1 MRNVIIIGSGCAG
14 NTAAI
19 YAARANLKPVVVSG
33 HEAGGQLSLTT
44 LVENFPGFPEGI
56 SGPDLVENMRKQA
69 EKFGAEYVDGAVV
82 DADLSNRPF
91 RLNIEG
97 DWVETRTLIVASGA
111 SARWLGLES
120 EQALIGHGVSSCA
133 TCDGFF
139 YRDKQIMVV
148 GGGDSAMEEANFL
161 TRFGREVT
169 LVHRRDEFRA
179 SKIML
184 DRARHNP
191 KIKFLLNT
199 VVEEIHDVAGKI
211 VTGVRLRD
219 VKTGKVW
226 DQKVDGF
233 FLAIGHIPNT
243 KVFKGQLETDAEGY
257 IVSKGGA
264 RTSVPGVFHAG
275 DVEDRTYRQAI
286 TAAGAGCRAAME
298 AERFLEAEGHGIMI
312 ERISPPGSPAPR
324 GPYSPAVRAGD
335 FIFVSGQVPVDPAT
349 QNVVSGDVRDETRQT
364 LTNIMRILDGCGAVL
379 SDVVKCQV
387 FLADGKDFAAMNE
400 VYAEFFGEAKPA
412 RTTVVAAFAIP
423 GIKVEIDA
431 VAYKPA

>member
-1 MRNVIIIGSGCAG
+1 MRNVIVIGSGCAG

-19 YAARANLKPVVVSG
+19 YTARASLKPLVVGG

-56 SGPDLVENMRKQA
+56 NGPDLVENMRKQA
-69 EKFGAEYVDGAVV
+69 QNFGAEYVDGAVV
-82 DADLSNRPF
+82 DADFSSRPL

-97 DWVETRTLIVASGA
+97 EWIETRTAIVASGA

-139 YRDKQIMVV
+139 YRDKKIMVV

-184 DRARHNP
+184 DRALRNP
-191 KIKFLLNT
+191 KIKFLTNT
-199 VVEEIHDVAGKI
+199 VVEEIHDVAGKL
-211 VTGVRLRD
+211 VTAVRLRD
-219 VKTGKVW
+219 LKTGKVW
-226 DQKVDGF
+226 DQEVDGF

-243 KVFKGQLETDAEGY
+243 KVFKGQIETDAEGY

-264 RTSVPGVFHAG
+264 RTSVAGVFHAG
-275 DVEDRTYRQAI
+275 DVEDRIYRQAI

-298 AERFLEAEGHGIMI
+298 AERFLEAEGH
-312 ERISPPGSPAPR
+312 
-324 GPYSPAVRAGD
+324 
-335 FIFVSGQVPVDPAT
+335 
-349 QNVVSGDVRDETRQT
+349 
-364 LTNIMRILDGCGAVL
+364 
-379 SDVVKCQV
+379 
-387 FLADGKDFAAMNE
+387 
-400 VYAEFFGEAKPA
+400 
-412 RTTVVAAFAIP
+412 
-423 GIKVEIDA
+423 
-431 VAYKPA
+431 